1 MYTTNNE
8 KNLASIKSRMGWQVG
23 LQAGTLLAIGNLN
36 SSVQN
41 QTEIISSELQNIQDV
56 NIDGFQNI
64 ETALNSLESSLIAGF
79 EDLKWFLGS
88 IDDKLARII
97 GLVEFPKSTASS
109 EQYIFGMEL
118 FKQEYYEKSI
128 ISFNSAIEKNPL
140 NLNAKIGLYLALKE
154 KDKKEDLELLQ
165 EIIHLTDSNF
175 TLNLDVSD
183 EAKNNSIKFFSNFVF
198 NELSRLEKFDLIID
212 YYENHLVDVAKQE
225 LNIRIRYL
233 ASKINNNIDYE
244 SDLRMILEDG
254 DLLNLLCFI
263 EYKKD
268 KKFVDF
274 LLKCSEILDETFS
287 KYSKLEFSEDDT
299 LCIRRSAATLVKSIN
314 NESQLIKLA
323 SIKKTLAYKHS
334 ILNNFF
340 EKAAE
345 APNIYK
351 VDELKLTTANLSIE
365 KLNKNQDLKFDIE
378 KNEFLADSHKIIIKE
393 INNKL
398 NNFKKK
404 NLDGLATIVK
414 NQKVVLDEFK
424 MNYPAIEDEEQESF
438 DSIVTLISSIDEKKK
453 EIDFSIAFED
463 LSEISQDRAELN
475 ESLASIKKTVNET
488 VSKIGR
494 TKAIEL
500 FSKIKKSD
508 GSGIYGKKWAKEMV
522 TKHTN

>member
-1 MYTTNNE
+1 MYSSDDSA
-8 KNLASIKSRMGWQVG
+8 NLKSIKSRMGWQVG
-23 LQAGTLLAIGNLN
+23 LQAGTLLAIGGLN

-41 QTEIISSELQNIQDV
+41 QTEIISSELQKIQDV

-79 EDLKWFLGS
+79 EDLKWFLAS

-118 FKQEYYEKSI
+118 FKQKYYAKSI
-128 ISFNSAIEKNPL
+128 VSFNASIEKNPL
-140 NLNAKIGLYLALKE
+140 NLNAKVGLYLALKA
-154 KDKKEDLELLQ
+154 KDKKEDLQLLQ

-183 EAKNNSIKFFSNFVF
+183 EVKNNSIIFFSNFVF

-212 YYENHLVDVAKQE
+212 YYENHLVDIAKQE

-233 ASKINNNIDYE
+233 ASKINNNIDYD
-244 SDLRMILEDG
+244 SDLRTILEDG

-287 KYSKLEFSEDDT
+287 KYSKLEFSEDDE

-340 EKAAE
+340 EKAAN
-345 APNIYK
+345 APNLYK
-351 VDELKLTTANLSIE
+351 VDELQLTTANLSIE

-378 KNEFLADSHKIIIKE
+378 KNEFLADSHKIIRKE
-393 INNKL
+393 INKKL
-398 NNFKKK
+398 NDFKKK
-404 NLDGLATIVK
+404 NLDELQTIVK
-414 NQKVVLDEFK
+414 TQKGVLDEFK
-424 MNYPAIEDEEQESF
+424 MNYPAIEDEEQESY
-438 DSIVTLISSIDEKKK
+438 DSIVTLISSIDTKKK
-453 EIDFSIAFED
+453 EIDFNIAFEG
-463 LSEISQDRAELN
+463 LSEVSQDRAEIN
-475 ESLASIKKTVNET
+475 ENIASIKKMVKEGIAQ
-488 VSKIGR
+488 VG
-494 TKAIEL
+494 KAEY
-500 FSKIKKSD
+500 IKVLA
-508 GSGIYGKKWAKEMV
+508 KKVGLKKAKEIV
-522 TKHTN
+522 NQHSS